1 MEKKKKIMIGV
12 IAALVLCLSFGGG
25 YLLSKNGG
33 VDELLEETG
42 LTKNSKKNKDSGKGN
57 TDKDDGVDAGAA
69 GAGGDANSGDAG
81 NAGGAGN
88 DSTQQ
93 TGYVDNGGASVGG
106 RSASNS
112 YSIKMSDLC
121 TFSDPSGISFDT
133 RYVLYGGAD
142 CHPAKKASA
151 SGYSCKAAYVVLYA
165 KGGKAA
171 GEYQCFVMNNESDAQ
186 GLAGKYASIY
196 NGGGQSSGRWGDVV
210 YVYSSGS
217 YVQTSIDTS

>member
-81 NAGGAGN
+81 CCRFRLLPQSQHIQNL
-88 DSTQQ
+88 QLLRLRLPPHQ
-93 TGYVDNGGASVGG
+93 H
-106 RSASNS
+106 RR
-112 YSIKMSDLC
+112 LC
-121 TFSDPSGISFDT
+121 KCLLSPS
-133 RYVLYGGAD
+133 L
-142 CHPAKKASA
+142 
-151 SGYSCKAAYVVLYA
+151 
-165 KGGKAA
+165 
-171 GEYQCFVMNNESDAQ
+171 CFYLN
-186 GLAGKYASIY
+186 YY
-196 NGGGQSSGRWGDVV
+196 
-210 YVYSSGS
+210 
-217 YVQTSIDTS
+217 